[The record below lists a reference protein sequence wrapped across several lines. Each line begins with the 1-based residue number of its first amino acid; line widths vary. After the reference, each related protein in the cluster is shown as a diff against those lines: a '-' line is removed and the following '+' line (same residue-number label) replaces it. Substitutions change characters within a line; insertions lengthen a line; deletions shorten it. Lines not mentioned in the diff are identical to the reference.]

1 MISRQKTIIIAVA
14 VVFVVALGTGFW
26 YWQKNSGSVTETGNG
41 IQTISTTEL
50 SSAEVKEYLG
60 AEIIDQ
66 IQNPLKGKL
75 PPTNPFEKA
84 ETNPLEDIYKNP
96 F

>member
-1 MISRQKTIIIAVA
+1 MA

-26 YWQKNSGSVTETGNG
+26 YWQNNNGPGTETDK
-41 IQTISTTEL
+41 QAQAPSVVEL
-50 SSAEVKEYLG
+50 SPAQVKESLG

>member
-26 YWQKNSGSVTETGNG
+26 YWQKNSGPVTETGNG

-50 SSAEVKEYLG
+50 SSAEVKESLG

-66 IQNPLKGKL
+66 IQNPL
-75 PPTNPFEKA
+75 
-84 ETNPLEDIYKNP
+84 IYQ
-96 F
+96 

>member
-1 MISRQKTIIIAVA
+1 MAVTA
-14 VVFVVALGTGFW
+14 VLLATGGVGFW
-26 YWQKNSGSVTETGNG
+26 YWQKSSGPVTETGNG
-41 IQTISTTEL
+41 IRTSSISEL
-50 SSAEVKEYLG
+50 SPTEVKESLG
-60 AEIIDQ
+60 AEIVDQ